1 MKMRNQ
7 RILAIHRF
15 ARIAEM
21 ILLEKESVKYSQ
33 EETGGR
39 CLVHAVNTESVMG
52 GHIAGGRVMYGEC
65 FFINVEH
72 LDSSV
77 SVLCNMP

>member
-1 MKMRNQ
+1 
-7 RILAIHRF
+7 
-15 ARIAEM
+15 M

-65 FFINVEH
+65 FYLNINVEH
-72 LDSSV
+72 LARTVSLAV
-77 SVLCNMP
+77 MFLRSVLFNIL